1 MKQAILNLS
10 LSLKKTRKQ
19 VFLEQMDQVM
29 QWAALVELIAPYYP
43 EGRTGRP
50 PFSLFA
56 MLRIYFLQQWFTL
69 SDPGMEETFFDTPL
83 YREFAQLEEFGR
95 LPDESTI
102 LRFRH
107 RLEKHKLA
115 ERILVTVNEL
125 LIERDLL
132 LKAGPAVDATLIAA
146 PTSTKNKDHSRDP
159 EMHSSK
165 KGNQR
170 YFGVKAHIGVDA
182 ESGLVHTV
190 RGTSGHVS
198 DIAEANSLLH
208 GEESIAF
215 GDAGYQG
222 IEKRPDAKADVTW
235 YVAMRTGKR
244 KALNKENE
252 ADAMID
258 KAEKLKAGIR
268 AKMEHPFRVVKRQF
282 GFVKVRYRG
291 LKKNTAQLFT
301 LFALSNLWMVRSK
314 LMGAGA

>member
-19 VFLEQMDQVM
+19 VFLEQMDQVVP
-29 QWAALVELIAPYYP
+29 WAALVNLIAPYYP

-50 PFSLFA
+50 PFSLLT
-56 MLRIYFLQQWFTL
+56 MLRIHFLQQWFTL
-69 SDPGMEETFFDTPL
+69 SDPGMEEAFFDTPL

-107 RLEKHKLA
+107 RMEKHKLA

-125 LIERDLL
+125 LIERGLL
-132 LKAGPAVDATLIAA
+132 LKAGTAVDATLIAA
-146 PTSTKNKDHSRDP
+146 PTSTKNKDRSRDP

-165 KGNQR
+165 KGNQW
-170 YFGVKAHIGVDA
+170 YFGMKAHIGVDA
-182 ESGLVHTV
+182 ESGLVHAV

-268 AKMEHPFRVVKRQF
+268 AKVEHPFRVVKRQF

-314 LMGAGA
+314 SMSAGA